1 MAEVHEVALRVLSL
15 PGGVCRDDECG
26 GDTLTVIHSSAF
38 LKSFIVKY
46 SNENWVSQNK
56 QSRRFICYLL
66 YNVLIEGLSY
76 CSMWCVLLS
85 TWDWPLYWLI
95 DWLVRATRS
104 SSIPNHVGSQLGMPG
119 ATEESLLCTSYSDF
133 ICFDKILFCR
143 PSSKNPPPPSAPL
156 IILIRKR
163 EKICRP
169 YFSLRRSNH
178 KLGRGRRVRERERGE
193 GQMTRV
199 NHSQGTKSLG

>member
-46 SNENWVSQNK
+46 SNENWVSQN
-56 QSRRFICYLL
+56 QQWRRFICYLL

-143 PSSKNPPPPSAPL
+143 PSSKNPPPLCPAHNPHPKKGENMQTLFFTSPFESQAG
-156 IILIRKR
+156 KR
-163 EKICRP
+163 EK
-169 YFSLRRSNH
+169 SA
-178 KLGRGRRVRERERGE
+178 RERERG
-193 GQMTRV
+193 RS
-199 NHSQGTKSLG
+199 NDKS